1 MSILISP
8 TLANDSTP
16 YYALAS
22 SAGVS
27 QIVAGSNITLS
38 PSGGTGAVTIA
49 ATPSVMTFQG
59 SASLAYTDAIAS
71 AGPNVA
77 TLATITLSQA
87 VNYAQITWGAV
98 GVAGNNPEVLSAGGD
113 ASTACYI
120 YLSASTG
127 ILDPTTSFG
136 AFEFIPKDGTGET
149 SVKLPSTVAQVPGA
163 TFPSVVMSATSAT
176 PTTTWYMSMYNV
188 AYASNVYINAAT
200 STTQA
205 YSIIGLV
212 TN

>member
-8 TLANDSTP
+8 TLANESTP

-38 PSGGTGAVTIA
+38 PSGGTGAVTVN
-49 ATPSVMTFQG
+49 ATSVMTFQG

-87 VNYAQITWGAV
+87 VNYAQITWGAN
-98 GVAGNNPEVLSAGGD
+98 GVAGNNPEVISAGSD
-113 ASTACYI
+113 ASTSCYI

-127 ILDPTTSFG
+127 ILNPATSFG
-136 AFEFIPKDGTGET
+136 AFEFIPKDGVGDAT
-149 SVKLPSTVAQVPGA
+149 VKLPSTVAQVAGS
-163 TFPSVVMSATSAT
+163 TFPSVVMSATSST

-188 AYASNVYINAAT
+188 SFPSNVYINAAT

-205 YSIIGLV
+205 YSIVGLC
-212 TN
+212 